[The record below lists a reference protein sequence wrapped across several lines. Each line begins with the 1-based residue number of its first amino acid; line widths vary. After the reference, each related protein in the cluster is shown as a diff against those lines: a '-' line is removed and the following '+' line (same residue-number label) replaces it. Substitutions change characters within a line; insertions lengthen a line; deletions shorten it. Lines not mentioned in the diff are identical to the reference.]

1 MFQNA
6 TADRVTGYATGPND
20 VWALGVILIN
30 LATGRNPWKQAS
42 LKDETFRAFL
52 ADPDFLLSILPIS
65 RELNRI
71 LKRIFCIDPTRRIT
85 LTELKEKIRNCKYF
99 TRTAEVD
106 RYEHTIQQ
114 QLKRQKRKLMTVTT
128 MVELPPSPPA
138 TPCSNRSRS
147 TSPAIWQQ
155 RIDNNEKQEKQQTN
169 DSILTSMLTTLVV

>member
-1 MFQNA
+1 M
-6 TADRVTGYATGPND
+6 
-20 VWALGVILIN
+20 
-30 LATGRNPWKQAS
+30 ATGRNPWKQAS

-71 LKRIFCIDPTRRIT
+71 LKRIFCIDPMRRIT
-85 LTELKEKIRNCKYF
+85 LVELKEKIRNCKYF

-106 RYEHTIQQ
+106 RWEYNAQQ
-114 QLKRQKRKLMTVTT
+114 QIRRQQQRKQCVD
-128 MVELPPSPPA
+128 LPPSPPS

-155 RIDNNEKQEKQQTN
+155 RIDNNNNNEKQQEKSQPN
-169 DSILTSMLTTLVV
+169 NNNHDSILTNMLTTLVV